1 MRNTFALCK
10 NAGMQL
16 SGVAVMKKTDFDV
29 LSSRLDGIAR
39 TLLIVISELELRG
52 AIDGPSF
59 SSRLTRYGK
68 DRAMHPGLEM
78 SGVLI
83 QEMAQELNE
92 ARKNRRSK
100 ARLG

>member
-1 MRNTFALCK
+1 
-10 NAGMQL
+10 
-16 SGVAVMKKTDFDV
+16 
-29 LSSRLDGIAR
+29 
-39 TLLIVISELELRG
+39 
-52 AIDGPSF
+52 
-59 SSRLTRYGK
+59 
-68 DRAMHPGLEM
+68 MHPGLEM